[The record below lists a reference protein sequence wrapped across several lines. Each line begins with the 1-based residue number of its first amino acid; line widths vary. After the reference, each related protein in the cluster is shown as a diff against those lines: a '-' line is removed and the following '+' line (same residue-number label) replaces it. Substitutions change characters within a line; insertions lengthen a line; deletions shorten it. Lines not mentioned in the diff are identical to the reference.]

1 MTYLSGRRENSL
13 NFLLFETLLFGMMN
27 YNTRKDMEKEG
38 FLFEVQRLA
47 IELDRL
53 IDDYDL
59 RGEVVSIMMTGVL
72 ENVESD
78 KPRLKAIYH
87 YDISSREELED
98 VLDFIR
104 TSYRGPDDDIDLSD
118 LFDGTGISLN

>member
-1 MTYLSGRRENSL
+1 
-13 NFLLFETLLFGMMN
+13 MN

-59 RGEVVSIMMTGVL
+59 RGEVVSVMMTGLL
-72 ENVESD
+72 ENIDSE
-78 KPRLKAIYH
+78 KPRLKAIEV
-87 YDISSREELED
+87 SRS
-98 VLDFIR
+98 VP
-104 TSYRGPDDDIDLSD
+104 TS
-118 LFDGTGISLN
+118 TA

>member
-1 MTYLSGRRENSL
+1 MAS
-13 NFLLFETLLFGMMN
+13 
-27 YNTRKDMEKEG
+27 YNTHKYMEKEG

-59 RGEVVSIMMTGVL
+59 RGEVISVMMTGIL

-78 KPRLKAIYH
+78 KPRLKAIYS

-98 VLDFIR
+98 ILDFIR
-104 TSYRGPDDDIDLSD
+104 TSYKDPDDDIDLSD

>member
-1 MTYLSGRRENSL
+1 
-13 NFLLFETLLFGMMN
+13 MN

-59 RGEVVSIMMTGVL
+59 RGEVVSVMMTGIL
-72 ENVESD
+72 ENIDSE

-98 VLDFIR
+98 ILEFIR
-104 TSYRGPDDDIDLSD
+104 TSYKGPDDDIDLSD

>member
-1 MTYLSGRRENSL
+1 
-13 NFLLFETLLFGMMN
+13 
-27 YNTRKDMEKEG
+27 MEKEG

-59 RGEVVSIMMTGVL
+59 RGEVISVMMTGIL
-72 ENVESD
+72 EDVESD
-78 KPRLKAIYH
+78 KTRLKAIYS

-98 VLDFIR
+98 ILDFIR
-104 TSYRGPDDDIDLSD
+104 TSYKDPDDDIDLSD

>member
-59 RGEVVSIMMTGVL
+59 RGEVVSVMMTGIL
-72 ENVESD
+72 ENIDSE

-87 YDISSREELED
+87 YDISSRPYI
-98 VLDFIR
+98 DF
-104 TSYRGPDDDIDLSD
+104 LSM
-118 LFDGTGISLN
+118 